1 MISIRSGAGSY
12 AIHDTLPSVA
22 DYSHPLEVRYH
33 WLSPLTRNSVTDAE
47 RCHANGRY
55 ALSHL
60 MNMLLKYD
68 FVGDAE

>member
-1 MISIRSGAGSY
+1 MLIPSLKFICAG
-12 AIHDTLPSVA
+12 LRVA